1 MEGTVC
7 MILLYYN
14 NRHSIT
20 GGLLEWLRD
29 TSEDN
34 GLGYVFWTLFGL
46 LLLGVA
52 IHGIRE
58 YRKNR
63 KEIDSVV
70 GVREKSAKRNI
81 NGSEIGDIVV
91 FYDRSIIKVFDWISF
106 GFLIMFVIF
115 TVFDVVYS
123 VENARENSYVMFV
136 IFSIVQMVKFKY
148 KLYTVSWVGEEI
160 TVHRFLKGNKVY
172 NISDID
178 SESRTDSKY
187 RTVVYVNGK
196 KAFKINM
203 LSVNSE
209 MFNRKL
215 EAYGK
220 VIKSRGER

>member
-1 MEGTVC
+1 MEGAVC
-7 MILLYYN
+7 MILLYYY
-14 NRHSIT
+14 NRNSIT
-20 GGLLEWLRD
+20 GGLLDWLREAF
-29 TSEDN
+29 EDN
-34 GLGYVFWTLFGL
+34 GLGYVFWAIFGL

-58 YRKNR
+58 YKKNR

-70 GVREKSAKRNI
+70 GVRKKSAKRNI
-81 NGSEIGDIVV
+81 NGSEVGDVVV
-91 FYDRSIIKVFDWISF
+91 FYDRSIIKVFDWISL

-115 TVFDVVYS
+115 TVFDTVYS
-123 VENARENSYVMFV
+123 IENARENSYVMFV
-136 IFSIVQMVKFKY
+136 IFSIVQLVKFKY
-148 KLYTVSWVGEEI
+148 KLYSVSWKGEEI
-160 TVHRFLKGNKVY
+160 TVHRFLMGNKVY

-178 SESRTDSKY
+178 SEVRTDSKY

-220 VIKSRGER
+220 VIKARGEK

>member
-1 MEGTVC
+1 
-7 MILLYYN
+7 MIMLYYY
-14 NRHSIT
+14 NRHGIT
-20 GGLLEWLRD
+20 GWLLDWLRD
-29 TSEDN
+29 TLEDN
-34 GLGYVFWTLFGL
+34 GLGYVFWTLLGL

-58 YRKNR
+58 YKKSR
-63 KEIDSVV
+63 KEIDSAV
-70 GVREKSAKRNI
+70 GVRKINAKRNI
-81 NGSEIGDIVV
+81 NGSEVGDVVV
-91 FYDRSIIKVFDWISF
+91 FYDRSIFKVFDWISF
-106 GFLIMFVIF
+106 GFLIMFAIF
-115 TVFDVVYS
+115 TVFDVIYS
-123 VENARENSYVMFV
+123 VENARENSYVMLI
-136 IFSIVQMVKFKY
+136 IFSIVQLVKFKY
-148 KLYTVSWVGEEI
+148 KLYSVSWKGEEI

-178 SESRTDSKY
+178 SEVRTDSKY

-220 VIKSRGER
+220 VIKARGEK

>member
-1 MEGTVC
+1 
-7 MILLYYN
+7 MIMLYYY
-14 NRHSIT
+14 RHSIT
-20 GGLLEWLRD
+20 GELLEWLRG

-70 GVREKSAKRNI
+70 GIRKKSAKRNI
-81 NGSEIGDIVV
+81 NGSEVGDVV
-91 FYDRSIIKVFDWISF
+91 IFYDRSIIKVFDWISF

-115 TVFDVVYS
+115 TVFDVIYS
-123 VENARENSYVMFV
+123 VENARENSYVMLV
-136 IFSIVQMVKFKY
+136 IFLIVQLVKFKY
-148 KLYTVSWVGEEI
+148 KLYSVSWKGEEI
-160 TVHRFLKGNKVY
+160 TVHRFLRGNKVY

-178 SESRTDSKY
+178 SEVRTDSKY

-203 LSVNSE
+203 LSVNSD

-220 VIKSRGER
+220 VIKARGEK

>member
-1 MEGTVC
+1 
-7 MILLYYN
+7 MIMLYYY
-14 NRHSIT
+14 RHSIT
-20 GGLLEWLRD
+20 GELLEWLRG

-34 GLGYVFWTLFGL
+34 GLGYVFWTLCGL
-46 LLLGVA
+46 LLVGVA

-70 GVREKSAKRNI
+70 GIRKKSAKRNI
-81 NGSEIGDIVV
+81 NGSEVGDVVV

-115 TVFDVVYS
+115 TVLDVVYS
-123 VENARENSYVMFV
+123 VENARENSYVMLV
-136 IFSIVQMVKFKY
+136 IFLIVQLVKFKY
-148 KLYTVSWVGEEI
+148 KLYSVSWKGEEI
-160 TVHRFLKGNKVY
+160 TVHRFLRGNKVY

-178 SESRTDSKY
+178 SEVRTDSKY

-220 VIKSRGER
+220 VIKARGEK

>member
-14 NRHSIT
+14 SHSIA
-20 GGLLEWLRD
+20 GELLEWLRD

-70 GVREKSAKRNI
+70 EVRKKSTKRNI

-91 FYDRSIIKVFDWISF
+91 FYDRSIIKIFDWISF

-115 TVFDVVYS
+115 TVFDVVHS
-123 VENARENSYVMFV
+123 VENARENSYVMLV
-136 IFSIVQMVKFKY
+136 IFFIVQLVKFKY
-148 KLYTVSWVGEEI
+148 KLYSVSWKGEEI
-160 TVHRFLKGNKVY
+160 TVHRFLMGNKVY

-178 SESRTDSKY
+178 SEVRTDSKY

-209 MFNRKL
+209 IFNRKL

-220 VIKSRGER
+220 VIKARGEK

>member
-14 NRHSIT
+14 SHSIA
-20 GGLLEWLRD
+20 GELLEWLRD

-70 GVREKSAKRNI
+70 EVRKKSTKRNI

-91 FYDRSIIKVFDWISF
+91 FYDRSIIKIFDWISF

-115 TVFDVVYS
+115 TVFDVVHS
-123 VENARENSYVMFV
+123 VENARENSYVMLV
-136 IFSIVQMVKFKY
+136 IFLIVQLVKFKY
-148 KLYTVSWVGEEI
+148 KLYSVSWKGEEI
-160 TVHRFLKGNKVY
+160 TVHRFLMGNKVY

-178 SESRTDSKY
+178 SEVRTDSKY
-187 RTVVYVNGK
+187 RTVVYVNDK

-209 MFNRKL
+209 IFNRKL

-220 VIKSRGER
+220 VIKARGEK

>member
-14 NRHSIT
+14 SHSIA
-20 GGLLEWLRD
+20 GELLEWLRD

-70 GVREKSAKRNI
+70 EVRKKSTKRNI

-91 FYDRSIIKVFDWISF
+91 FYDRSIIKIFDWISF

-123 VENARENSYVMFV
+123 VENARENSYVMLV
-136 IFSIVQMVKFKY
+136 IFLIVQLVKFKY
-148 KLYTVSWVGEEI
+148 KLYSVSWKGEEI
-160 TVHRFLKGNKVY
+160 TVHRFLMGNKVY

-178 SESRTDSKY
+178 SEVRTDSKY

-209 MFNRKL
+209 IFNRKL

-220 VIKSRGER
+220 VIKARGEK

>member
-1 MEGTVC
+1 MEGAVC

-14 NRHSIT
+14 RHSIT
-20 GGLLEWLRD
+20 GGLVAWLRD

-70 GVREKSAKRNI
+70 EVRKKSTKRNI

-91 FYDRSIIKVFDWISF
+91 FYDRSIIKIFDWISF

-123 VENARENSYVMFV
+123 VENARENSYVMLV
-136 IFSIVQMVKFKY
+136 IFLIVQLVKFKY
-148 KLYTVSWVGEEI
+148 KLYSVSWKGEEI
-160 TVHRFLKGNKVY
+160 TVHRFLMGNKVY

-178 SESRTDSKY
+178 SEVRTDSKY

-209 MFNRKL
+209 IFNRKL

-220 VIKSRGER
+220 VIKARGEK

>member
-1 MEGTVC
+1 

-14 NRHSIT
+14 SHSIA
-20 GGLLEWLRD
+20 GELLEWLRD

-63 KEIDSVV
+63 KEIDYVV
-70 GVREKSAKRNI
+70 EVRKKSTKRNI

-91 FYDRSIIKVFDWISF
+91 FYDRSIIKIFDWISF

-123 VENARENSYVMFV
+123 VENARENSYVMLV
-136 IFSIVQMVKFKY
+136 IFLIVQLVKFKY
-148 KLYTVSWVGEEI
+148 KLYSVSWKGEEI
-160 TVHRFLKGNKVY
+160 TVHRFLMGNKVY

-178 SESRTDSKY
+178 SEVRTDSKY

-209 MFNRKL
+209 IFNRKL

-220 VIKSRGER
+220 VIKARGEK

>member
-1 MEGTVC
+1 
-7 MILLYYN
+7 MIMLYYYK
-14 NRHSIT
+14 HSFT
-20 GGLLEWLRD
+20 GKFLEWLRN
-29 TSEDN
+29 TAESH
-34 GLGYVFWTLFGL
+34 GLGDVFWVLFGL

-58 YRKNR
+58 YKKSRKV
-63 KEIDSVV
+63 IDSAV
-70 GVREKSAKRNI
+70 GVRKNNAKRNI
-81 NGSEIGDIVV
+81 NGSEVGDVVV
-91 FYDRSIIKVFDWISF
+91 FYDRSIFKVFDWISF
-106 GFLIMFVIF
+106 GFLIMFAIF
-115 TVFDVVYS
+115 TVFDVIYS

-136 IFSIVQMVKFKY
+136 IFLIVQLVKFKY
-148 KLYTVSWVGEEI
+148 KLYSVSWKGEEI
-160 TVHRFLKGNKVY
+160 TVHRFLIGSKVY

-178 SESRTDSKY
+178 SEVRTDSKY

-220 VIKSRGER
+220 VIKARGEK

>member
-14 NRHSIT
+14 SHSIA
-20 GGLLEWLRD
+20 GELLEWLRD

-58 YRKNR
+58 YKKNR

-70 GVREKSAKRNI
+70 GVRKKSAKRNI
-81 NGSEIGDIVV
+81 NGSEVGDVVV
-91 FYDRSIIKVFDWISF
+91 FYDRSIIKVFDWISI

-115 TVFDVVYS
+115 TVFDTVYS
-123 VENARENSYVMFV
+123 IENARENSYVMFV
-136 IFSIVQMVKFKY
+136 IFSIVQLVKFKY
-148 KLYTVSWVGEEI
+148 KLCSVSWKGEEI
-160 TVHRFLKGNKVY
+160 TVRRFLRGNKVY

-178 SESRTDSKY
+178 SEARTDDKY

-203 LSVNSE
+203 LSVNSD

-220 VIKSRGER
+220 VIKARGEK

>member
-1 MEGTVC
+1 
-7 MILLYYN
+7 MIMLYYY

-20 GGLLEWLRD
+20 GGLLEWLRGILE
-29 TSEDN
+29 SN
-34 GLGYVFWTLFGL
+34 GLGYVAWILLGL

-52 IHGIRE
+52 IHCIRE
-58 YRKNR
+58 YKKSR
-63 KEIDSVV
+63 KEIDSAV
-70 GVREKSAKRNI
+70 GVRKKDAKRNI
-81 NGSEIGDIVV
+81 NGSEVGDVVV

-106 GFLIMFVIF
+106 GFLIMFAIF

-123 VENARENSYVMFV
+123 VENARENSYVMFI
-136 IFSIVQMVKFKY
+136 IFSIVQLVKFKY
-148 KLYTVSWVGEEI
+148 KLYSVSWKGEEI
-160 TVHRFLKGNKVY
+160 TVHRFLRGNKVY

-178 SESRTDSKY
+178 SEVRTDSKY

-203 LSVNSE
+203 LSVNSD

-220 VIKSRGER
+220 VIKSRGEK

>member
-1 MEGTVC
+1 MEGAVC
-7 MILLYYN
+7 MIMLYYY

-20 GGLLEWLRD
+20 GGLLDWLREAL
-29 TSEDN
+29 EDN
-34 GLGYVFWTLFGL
+34 GLGYVFWIIFGL

-58 YRKNR
+58 YKKNR

-70 GVREKSAKRNI
+70 GVRKKSAKRNI
-81 NGSEIGDIVV
+81 NGSEVGDVVV
-91 FYDRSIIKVFDWISF
+91 FYDRSIIKVFDWISL

-123 VENARENSYVMFV
+123 VENARENSYVMLV
-136 IFSIVQMVKFKY
+136 IFSIVQLVKFKY
-148 KLYTVSWVGEEI
+148 KLYSVSWKGEEI
-160 TVHRFLKGNKVY
+160 TVRRFLRGTKVY

-178 SESRTDSKY
+178 SEARTDNKY

-196 KAFKINM
+196 KVFKINM

-220 VIKSRGER
+220 VIKARGEK

>member
-1 MEGTVC
+1 
-7 MILLYYN
+7 MILLYY

-20 GGLLEWLRD
+20 GGLLEWLRG

-63 KEIDSVV
+63 KEINSVV

-115 TVFDVVYS
+115 TVFDAVYS
-123 VENARENSYVMFV
+123 VENARENSYVMFI
-136 IFSIVQMVKFKY
+136 IFSIVQLVNFKY
-148 KLYTVSWVGEEI
+148 KLYSVSWVGEEI
-160 TVHRFLKGNKVY
+160 TVHRFLKGNNVY

-178 SESRTDSKY
+178 SEARIDSKY

-220 VIKSRGER
+220 VIKSRGEK